1 MGDFSRVFTLEVDRR
16 PTLAFEAHSL
26 REAQE
31 LSKQSW
37 LRSDLLSLKSEGAR
51 LCTLQAKFSVRTSS
65 AEEAA
70 LFRQAAAAVEPSDEI
85 VLAYLIEL
93 DKE

>member
-1 MGDFSRVFTLEVDRR
+1 MGDFSRVFTLEVDRK
-16 PTLAFEAHSL
+16 PTLTFEAHSL
-26 REAQE
+26 REAQG

-37 LRSDLLSLKSEGAR
+37 LRNDLLSLKSQGAR
-51 LCTLQAKFSVRTSS
+51 VCALQSKLSVRTSS
-65 AEEAA
+65 TEEAA
-70 LFRQAAAAVEPSDEI
+70 FFRQAAAAVEPSDEI